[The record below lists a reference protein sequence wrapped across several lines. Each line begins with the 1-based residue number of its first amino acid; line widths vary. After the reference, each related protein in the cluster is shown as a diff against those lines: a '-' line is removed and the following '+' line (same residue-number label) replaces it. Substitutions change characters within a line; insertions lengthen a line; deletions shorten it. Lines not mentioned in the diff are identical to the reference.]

1 MIKITI
7 TPKVNE
13 TTNKTWWFAEWPKA
27 GKVDPN
33 RLFRLLE
40 IVYQD
45 MKYVGAVGLC
55 VSLVGFD
62 PYGQPGPFIRT
73 DPTYEVLWIDEGL
86 EFRNPEYV
94 KRLSEQLQAQYEI
107 VGVVFHS
114 QQFAELFK
122 LKIEA
127 LWTFRALQKDYS

>member
-1 MIKITI
+1 MIELVITA
-7 TPKVNE
+7 K
-13 TTNKTWWFAEWPKA
+13 TNQVTDKTRWFVEWPKA
-27 GKVDPN
+27 GTVNPN
-33 RLFRLLE
+33 RLCRLLE

-55 VSLVGFD
+55 VSLVGLD

-73 DPTYEVLWIDEGL
+73 EPTHEVLWMDEGL
-86 EFRNPEYV
+86 EFRNLEYV
-94 KRLSEQLQAQYEI
+94 RRLSEHLQSQYEI

-114 QQFAELFK
+114 QPFAELFK

-127 LWTFRALQKDYS
+127 LWTFKALQKDYS

>member
-1 MIKITI
+1 MIELVITA
-7 TPKVNE
+7 K
-13 TTNKTWWFAEWPKA
+13 TNQVTDKTRWFVEWPKA
-27 GKVDPN
+27 GTVNPN
-33 RLFRLLE
+33 RLYRLLE
-40 IVYQD
+40 VVYQD

-73 DPTYEVLWIDEGL
+73 EPTYEVLWIDEGL

-94 KRLSEQLQAQYEI
+94 NRLSEQLQSQYEI

-122 LKIEA
+122 AKIEA
-127 LWTFRALQKDYS
+127 LWTFKALQKDYS